1 MSGKKVVII
10 GSGINGLVAA
20 NYLSKKGFSVSVIEK
35 NNHTGG
41 ACTYKTK
48 IIKNQTIDYAYGAT
62 VLGMMPNFIFNET
75 GLSKNVKIFAPKH
88 PKLVYFP
95 DSKESTRIY
104 QDYKKLDKEIKN
116 KWGEKGNLES
126 FRMDEDKVVDF
137 IREGCRKGETPTLEK
152 ARNSLGQALTD
163 LWIKGSAK
171 NLLDHYF
178 SSDKTK
184 IYMGMTAI
192 ESGSSSIKNNGTAFT
207 IPLMDSGSVFNGY
220 WGYVKGG
227 IWQISHEITKINKK
241 IGVHFHMSSNI
252 SSIDSNKMKISFKK
266 ENKNHEIDYDYLI
279 FATDPITPSKILK
292 NKDLQSK
299 IEDNDFLGTSGKI
312 TAFFK
317 NPVIWKESS
326 PYKNSDSAF
335 RFIFSNQTLSDFE
348 KSSQSVIRNSNNYS
362 PGYIQVYAEGAAQ
375 RVLNNKE
382 PFDKLIFFIKNI
394 KYGKTGDQLNHVKEK
409 VKEIMFK
416 YIKNTED
423 CVSTEFLS
431 PRDLNQIFYFPKG
444 NIDHMALNE
453 NQNYNDR
460 HFSKNIKKSFYL
472 YGDYENIFYCGAG
485 AYPCGSVA
493 GTTGYMCAKQ
503 LKRLIDSN

>member
-48 IIKNQTIDYAYGAT
+48 IIENQTIDYAYGAT

-227 IWQISHEITKINKK
+227 IWQISH
-241 IGVHFHMSSNI
+241 
-252 SSIDSNKMKISFKK
+252 
-266 ENKNHEIDYDYLI
+266 
-279 FATDPITPSKILK
+279 
-292 NKDLQSK
+292 
-299 IEDNDFLGTSGKI
+299 
-312 TAFFK
+312 
-317 NPVIWKESS
+317 
-326 PYKNSDSAF
+326 
-335 RFIFSNQTLSDFE
+335 
-348 KSSQSVIRNSNNYS
+348 
-362 PGYIQVYAEGAAQ
+362 
-375 RVLNNKE
+375 
-382 PFDKLIFFIKNI
+382 
-394 KYGKTGDQLNHVKEK
+394 
-409 VKEIMFK
+409 
-416 YIKNTED
+416 
-423 CVSTEFLS
+423 
-431 PRDLNQIFYFPKG
+431 
-444 NIDHMALNE
+444 
-453 NQNYNDR
+453 
-460 HFSKNIKKSFYL
+460 
-472 YGDYENIFYCGAG
+472 
-485 AYPCGSVA
+485 
-493 GTTGYMCAKQ
+493 
-503 LKRLIDSN
+503 